1 MKAISKD
8 QTYHARVAA
17 LSITHGAALV
27 KLLRAHGREEHAN
40 NVEAALNEFIEII
53 SLEVGQPVLTQAMN
67 WVSNEAWD
75 CEDIRSL
82 DGVRH

>member
-1 MKAISKD
+1 LKAIGND

-17 LSITHGAALV
+17 LSITHGAALA
-27 KLLRAHGREEHAN
+27 KLLRAHGHEDHAD
-40 NVEAALNEFIEII
+40 NVEAALNEFIGII
-53 SLEVGQPVLTQAMN
+53 SVEVGQPVLTQAMN

-75 CEDIRSL
+75 CEDLGSL

>member
-1 MKAISKD
+1 MGKD

-27 KLLRAHGREEHAN
+27 KLLRAHGRQDHAD

-53 SLEVGQPVLTQAMN
+53 SIEVGQPVLTQAMN

-75 CEDIRSL
+75 GKDLRL
-82 DGVRH
+82 PDGLRH